1 MQRLQRWAKNNLG
14 HFVVSQLSHT
24 LITAVILGTLFFG
37 AARVGALDGM
47 LAPLAQTTDTS
58 FTTIHYQ
65 GRLANPD
72 GTPISDTLTF
82 KFSLYDAPT
91 DGNLLWGPESHDDV
105 PVSDGLFSVRLGQ
118 YDSLP
123 PTLFNGGDVWLEIV
137 VKGETLSPCE
147 KLAAVPYAMVASE
160 ALTVPDGSITQAKL
174 GPDVDFTLDDG
185 EVTTDKIANDSVTA
199 AKIAA
204 GAVGSEEVADG
215 SLTGTD
221 LGLNGDLNL
230 GSDSS
235 TNGHIIG
242 DYSNL
247 MLTNQTGNIR
257 LRSAEH
263 LFFFIDANNDSSGSV
278 FKVIHNEDE
287 MGDIAETLMTLKEN
301 GNLSIRGS
309 LSQGALIENNLQT
322 PAELAAEQIERFS
335 EGDVL
340 CWSED
345 RLELC
350 SQPGDP
356 LVQAVADANGK
367 PIVIGAEVI
376 KVLGP
381 VQWGDMLVAS
391 EVAGY
396 AVAVENPA
404 PGTVIAQALED
415 FDGEQG
421 IIKAMIRKF

>member
-1 MQRLQRWAKNNLG
+1 MQRLQRWTKNNLG
-14 HFVVSQLSHT
+14 QFIFSQLSHT
-24 LITAVILGTLFFG
+24 LITAVILGALFFG

-47 LAPLAQTTDTS
+47 LSPLAQTTGAS
-58 FTTIHYQ
+58 FSTINYQ
-65 GRLANPD
+65 GRLADPD
-72 GTPISDTLTF
+72 GTPISDILTF

-118 YDSLP
+118 YESLP

-137 VKGETLSPCE
+137 VKGETLSPRE

-160 ALTVPDGSITQAKL
+160 ALTVPDGSITSDKL
-174 GPDVDFTLDDG
+174 AFTDDRLDIQRHYIDNIGTGDAALDIGRDTNNGNMYFDLVEGETIAFRDNTASGATTFFYVHKTGPLR
-185 EVTTDKIANDSVTA
+185 AY
-199 AKIAA
+199 
-204 GAVGSEEVADG
+204 G
-215 SLTGTD
+215 SLNMQGNSI
-221 LGLNGDLNL
+221 LN
-230 GSDSS
+230 
-235 TNGHIIG
+235 
-242 DYSNL
+242 
-247 MLTNQTGNIR
+247 
-257 LRSAEH
+257 
-263 LFFFIDANNDSSGSV
+263 
-278 FKVIHNEDE
+278 
-287 MGDIAETLMTLKEN
+287 
-301 GNLSIRGS
+301 
-309 LSQGALIENNLQT
+309 QGAMVEANLQT
-322 PAELAAEQIERFS
+322 PDELAAEQIERFS

-350 SQPGDP
+350 SQPDDP